1 VFLAAIMVISVF
13 AAGIAFSGSAAAAV
27 TNVSD
32 GESIQSAING
42 ANPGDTIIVEAGT
55 YDESVTVNVSDIT
68 VEGPNTGTSGDGT
81 RSTEATIEHGV
92 VIAANNVTFAGFEV
106 NNDDVNGITVSGAP
120 DDVTITNNLVTD
132 VGGGTAGPK
141 GVGNGIN
148 LQYTDSFE
156 ETSSGIEITDNQI
169 TNITTSDNAS
179 GDADAIGIQVL
190 PRGNDVEDL
199 LIQGNAINDIE
210 PGDNAGGRA
219 EARGISVD
227 TQFQDTPGG
236 TRGDFGQATNL
247 TIDDNK
253 IRNLNSEF
261 SRAIGLFEDKGGDT
275 TTNDAIGPVN
285 FSITNNTIEQ
295 ITSTSDLP
303 AESIFVGGYQDMG
316 TAHEVRNNN
325 FLAIVE
331 NFGDSSNTLNAEDN
345 WWGSANGPTAS
356 ANTYNNGSQGTPVI
370 GNVDF
375 TPWLDASTDSGGQ
388 SFAPVTNDSGG
399 QFASIQ
405 ATVDAASLG
414 DTITVSSGTYQESVV
429 IESGNVSLVGNDNP
443 TIIGDGVGSE
453 PQAAIHVDDSSGP
466 VRNVTIRGLTVENP
480 DGKFGIF
487 AGTGSTNNDPDGIG
501 GLVISNNAIQDV
513 STDSTG
519 SALTGGPAGIGIR
532 GDYGTDG
539 NPGIEISNNEIDN
552 VENLEGGPEPVGITL
567 KSFTGDA
574 GFGVDSNGDS
584 LTDPVSPPATDT
596 DILNNEISNISS
608 NGGFATKGISVSGEF
623 EDVDIIDNQLKTVE
637 SPGGDARAITLS
649 ENSLKPDVPASY
661 EYDIDGDG
669 NGERIGP
676 QDFDI
681 RGNTISDVNASDARS
696 INFGGYEKFGD
707 HSITQNT
714 INDGAVTRFAGDQ
727 PGFQPGD
734 GDALNFSGNTFT
746 SQDTDVYF
754 DDPSQSADLNTVF
767 ESNTFEK
774 PVTIEDDAGNL
785 NSSSIFGAIQ
795 PAVDEASPNAGTPG
809 YSDDRGEEAVI
820 SRTDKPGSGGA
831 AVTITADETTVD
843 GFQIE
848 SDAQDGI
855 SVPQAV
861 DDVAIVAN
869 SITSVEG
876 NTFGSNSGDR
886 ATGNGIAFGLPK
898 DNDGTVTGVV
908 VAGNEITGVTTTDL
922 AASDDRTTA
931 NGIQVLTRDNDVER
945 MNITGNVIRDL
956 EPGASGDTGD
966 SRARGI
972 VVNVG
977 GDGPVG
983 EADEFNID
991 DNEIR
996 NLTGDGGGGSDLA
1009 GIALFETKDVRPY
1022 VGPTN
1027 FSIEGNTIDDV
1038 ANEGS
1043 GPPTALFVGGYEELG
1058 NHIVRYN
1065 NFQNG
1070 LVVRFSRDQP
1080 GFSRSEGETLN
1091 ARLNWW
1097 NSTDGPAGENSSTAA
1112 SGFLALDPF
1121 LTAPSDQVDKFNDE
1135 GEIIT
1140 RQFGTDLSLESGV
1153 NAIAF
1158 PAPSERS
1165 LSESVNLT
1173 NVEAVYRYDNSNGG
1187 WTQLNGSD
1195 PTPSALDVYVIVVEE
1210 GETAEVVMEF
1220 ENDRPENPV
1229 FESQVISGGWN
1240 LIAPTEAD
1248 RSDDEAFGTQ
1258 RAEISTIPPNQ
1269 PFDDPSSQPYAVE
1282 DGGFSPYEGYWAFI
1296 DDDPGQSTL
1305 ASNTF
1310 DGITYEE
1317 FLENADI
1324 VQLGN

>member
-1 VFLAAIMVISVF
+1 MTGNDFTGASR
-13 AAGIAFSGSAAAAV
+13 GDGSADLKFVEPKTTVNGETAAPDIAGA
-27 TNVSD
+27 TISAND
-32 GESIQSAING
+32 GVDVVKTT
-42 ANPGDTIIVEAGT
+42 GDTFTDAETVFVEKGDGDINQDINTAITTASEFDSVDTVQVAAGT
-55 YDESVTVNVSDIT
+55 YEQTVTIDVEGLT
-68 VEGPNTGTSGDGT
+68 LEGPNAGIPGDSNTRGAEARIEAEEGGLDAITIKDTGLG
-81 RSTEATIEHGV
+81 
-92 VIAANNVTFAGFEV
+92 
-106 NNDDVNGITVSGAP
+106 
-120 DDVTITNNLVTD
+120 TITIDGVS
-132 VGGGTAGPK
+132 VKGGTAGGITQTSSAHTGTTVNVLNSIVEVPDD
-141 GVGNGIN
+141 GWDRNGNSIQVSGNGSVVSRN
-148 LQYTDSFE
+148 SLEVTGYSPATAPTDFS
-156 ETSSGIEITDNQI
+156 TSGILVNGASDAVVADNTVSYVTDGAGENYNGI
-169 TNITTSDNAS
+169 VVGSTFRTTFD
-179 GDADAIGIQVL
+179 L
-190 PRGNDVEDL
+190 PVA
-199 LIQGNAINDIE
+199 QSIE
-210 PGDNAGGRA
+210 VRNNTVT
-219 EARGISVD
+219 EVD
-227 TQFQDTPGG
+227 TGILATGAAQG
-236 TRGDFGQATNL
+236 TN
-247 TIDDNK
+247 
-253 IRNLNSEF
+253 
-261 SRAIGLFEDKGGDT
+261 
-275 TTNDAIGPVN
+275 
-285 FSITNNTIEQ
+285 ITNNTIENNEVGIRSSSFESEGEPNDVPSGTQ
-295 ITSTSDLP
+295 IT
-303 AESIFVGGYQDMG
+303 
-316 TAHEVRNNN
+316 
-325 FLAIVE
+325 
-331 NFGDSSNTLNAEDN
+331 DN
-345 WWGSANGPTAS
+345 DIIPG
-356 ANTYNNGSQGTPVI
+356 NGSVG
-370 GNVDF
+370 
-375 TPWLDASTDSGGQ
+375 
-388 SFAPVTNDSGG
+388 
-399 QFASIQ
+399 
-405 ATVDAASLG
+405 VDAVA
-414 DTITVSSGTYQESVV
+414 
-429 IESGNVSLVGNDNP
+429 DNETP
-443 TIIGDGVGSE
+443 
-453 PQAAIHVDDSSGP
+453 
-466 VRNVTIRGLTVENP
+466 
-480 DGKFGIF
+480 
-487 AGTGSTNNDPDGIG
+487 
-501 GLVISNNAIQDV
+501 
-513 STDSTG
+513 
-519 SALTGGPAGIGIR
+519 
-532 GDYGTDG
+532 
-539 NPGIEISNNEIDN
+539 
-552 VENLEGGPEPVGITL
+552 ENLDFE
-567 KSFTGDA
+567 A
-574 GFGVDSNGDS
+574 
-584 LTDPVSPPATDT
+584 
-596 DILNNEISNISS
+596 IL
-608 NGGFATKGISVSGEF
+608 
-623 EDVDIIDNQLKTVE
+623 
-637 SPGGDARAITLS
+637 
-649 ENSLKPDVPASY
+649 
-661 EYDIDGDG
+661 
-669 NGERIGP
+669 
-676 QDFDI
+676 
-681 RGNTISDVNASDARS
+681 
-696 INFGGYEKFGD
+696 
-707 HSITQNT
+707 
-714 INDGAVTRFAGDQ
+714 
-727 PGFQPGD
+727 
-734 GDALNFSGNTFT
+734 
-746 SQDTDVYF
+746 
-754 DDPSQSADLNTVF
+754 
-767 ESNTFEK
+767 ESNTFGRQ
-774 PVTIEDDAGNL
+774 VTVKNNAGEITEN
-785 NSSSIFGAIQ
+785 SIFAAIQ
-795 PAVDEASPNAGTPG
+795 PAVDAASSGDTVSAGAGTYEESITISTQNITLEGPNAGTPG

-843 GFQIE
+843 GFQVE

-861 DDVAIVAN
+861 DDVVITN
-869 SITSVEG
+869 NRITSVEG
-876 NTFGSNSGDR
+876 NTFGSGQGAR

-898 DNDGTVTGVV
+898 DTDATVTGAVV
-908 VAGNEITGVTTTDL
+908 TDNEITGVTTTDL

-945 MNITGNVIRDL
+945 MDISGNVIRDL

-1009 GIALFETKDVRPY
+1009 GIALFETKGVRPY

-1070 LVVRFSRDQP
+1070 LVVRFSGDQP

-1121 LTAPSDQVDKFNDE
+1121 LTAPSDQVDKVNDE

-1140 RQFGTDLSLESGV
+1140 RQFGTGLSLESGV

-1210 GETAEVVMEF
+1210 GETAEVVMKF

-1282 DGGFSPYEGYWAFI
+1282 DRGFSPYEGYWAFI